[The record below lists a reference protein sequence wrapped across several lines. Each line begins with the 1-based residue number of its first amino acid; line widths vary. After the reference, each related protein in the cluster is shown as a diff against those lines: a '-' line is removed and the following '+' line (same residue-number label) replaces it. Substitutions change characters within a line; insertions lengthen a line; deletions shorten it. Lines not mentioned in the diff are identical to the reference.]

1 MKRILVSAIVGV
13 VIGVVL
19 GAMLGHK
26 LPPTRDQV
34 VEFIGH
40 QSLSELSGFNKRLM
54 EQWGL
59 QVYQPQVVPT
69 GTTVPAVPS
78 MPTELPAK

>member
-19 GAMLGHK
+19 GVMLGHK
-26 LPPTRDQV
+26 LSPTREQV

-54 EQWGL
+54 DQWGL
-59 QVYQPQVVPT
+59 QVYQPQVIPS
-69 GTTVPAVPS
+69 GTSAPTVPS
-78 MPTELPAK
+78 LPAEVPPK